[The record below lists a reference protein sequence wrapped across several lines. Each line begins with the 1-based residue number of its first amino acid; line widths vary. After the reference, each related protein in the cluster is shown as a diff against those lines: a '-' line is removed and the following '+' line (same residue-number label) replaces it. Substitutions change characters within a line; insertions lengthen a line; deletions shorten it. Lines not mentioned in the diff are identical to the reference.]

1 MHGDDMALMIL
12 AVLIGVS
19 IAGLIIV
26 GQEMQ

>member
-1 MHGDDMALMIL
+1 MRGDDMALMIL

-26 GQEMQ
+26 GLETQ